1 MCHSNNYWPMTQ
13 RIAHCQRSRSTSIVI
28 GTKWTW
34 WIYWKRFDLNCK
46 TAKFYTDIYTE
57 IIYSRAGYDVTSY
70 FQHTDSSATVWR
82 KVLLL
87 THGMSN
93 STAKLSSTAFHLT
106 PPNCHHEFQIWR
118 HQLLPVGI
126 YRCLKKTTENS
137 ASTALGRIYP
147 ERFKRGSRNCTHLS
161 GTVSLIY
168 LLDMTW
174 LAASSRLQNAF
185 KYCTKVRKT
194 GAVGNEGNV

>member
-118 HQLLPVGI
+118 HQILPVGI
-126 YRCLKKTTENS
+126 YRCLKKRPKIPPRRLWVEFLQN
-137 ASTALGRIYP
+137 G
-147 ERFKRGSRNCTHLS
+147 LS
-161 GTVSLIY
+161 EVHEIVHGTVSLIY